1 MRKFLKRSVSF
12 FLIPL
17 TKWYLR
23 KERSYTYEN
32 FAIRV
37 FLQVF
42 HPGYFSST
50 QFLLK
55 YLKEQSL
62 EGKSVLELGCGTGL
76 ISIVCA
82 SRKAKVTASD
92 LSLRAIENTKANS
105 LQTGVELSIVHSD
118 LFEKIPPQK
127 FDWIIIN
134 PPYYAR
140 KIESEEQLAWHCGED
155 FQYFQKL
162 FSQLKAFALPTSNI
176 IMVLTLG
183 CDLTRIFGI
192 AHEHQLKFKL
202 LREKNVL
209 LDGKDFIYQIK
220 EAI

>member
-1 MRKFLKRSVSF
+1 MRRFFKRTISF
-12 FLIPL
+12 FLVPA

-23 KERSYTYEN
+23 KERSYKYED
-32 FAIRV
+32 FRVRV
-37 FLQVF
+37 FPQVF

-62 EGKSVLELGCGTGL
+62 EGKSVLELGCGAGL

-92 LSLRAIENTKANS
+92 LSLRAIENTKANCH
-105 LQTGVELSIVHSD
+105 QTGGAISILHSD
-118 LFEKIPPQK
+118 LFEKIPSQK

-140 KIESEEQLAWHCGED
+140 KIESEEQLAWHCGEE
-155 FQYFQKL
+155 FQYFKKL
-162 FSQLKAFALPTSNI
+162 FSQLKTFIHPQTNI

-183 CDLTRIFGI
+183 CDLTSIIDI
-192 AHEHQLKFKL
+192 ATEHQFKFEL
-202 LREKNVL
+202 LRKKNVL